1 MRRHKYSAALGLL
14 ILSLCAFAKD
24 KKKVP
29 LPEDILHAHTALVI
43 VDPTAGVDAADPN
56 ANRLARTEVEQALM
70 KWGRLMPV
78 NEGFTADI
86 IIMVRKGNGKVVQ
99 PTIGGTPVNGT
110 PPFSVGSTSTPD
122 ESTTHAAGRW
132 GHSGVENDPSNAG
145 TQPATSSTPDRGW
158 PHAGYVCGLS
168 RRHQRRSVL
177 VAARCSGGL
186 ALYREERTRFAFR
199 SRRRS
204 VSQSHCGLREAAR
217 RQSLEHCQPGVHPQK
232 LSRVSSKNT
241 L

>member
-145 TQPATSSTPDRGW
+145 TQPGTPQPQIEARPPQDTFVVYRGGIKDDPYW
-158 PHAGYVCGLS
+158 SPLDAPAVWRYTAKDALDS
-168 RRHQRRSVL
+168 PSVPA
-177 VAARCSGGL
+177 V
-186 ALYREERTRFAFR
+186 EAFR
-199 SRRRS
+199 KAIADSEK
-204 VSQSHCGLREAAR
+204 QLAAN
-217 RQSLEHCQPGVHPQK
+217 P
-232 LSRVSSKNT
+232 
-241 L
+241 